1 MRAPISV
8 IIPTLNAGDALPAC
22 LMALG
27 EGLQEG
33 LIRELIISDGGSD
46 DSTLRTAQAAG
57 AEIVT
62 GPPSRGGQLRRGAAR
77 AQGDWLLFL
86 HADTRLAQGWTAPVL
101 AHLPSETPAAFRLA
115 FDSRHP
121 MARVTAAWANLRSR
135 AFNLPYGDQGL
146 LLPRKLYDVA
156 GGYPDQPLM
165 EDVALARALGP
176 ITLLPATALTSA
188 ERYER
193 DGWLRRGSR
202 NLLTLARYAAGTP
215 PETLAKTY
223 QKKP

>member
-46 DSTLRTAQAAG
+46 DSTLKTAQAAG

-62 GPPSRGGQLRRGAAR
+62 GPPSRGGQLRRGAAM

-86 HADTRLAQGWTAPVL
+86 HADTQLAQGWTASVL
-101 AHLPSETPAAFRLA
+101 AHLPSDTPAAFRLA

-146 LLPRKLYDVA
+146 LLPRTLYDKA

-165 EDVALARALGP
+165 EDVALARTLGP

-188 ERYER
+188 DRYQR
-193 DGWLRRGSR
+193 DGWLRRGIR
-202 NLLTLARYAAGTP
+202 NLLTLIRYATGTS